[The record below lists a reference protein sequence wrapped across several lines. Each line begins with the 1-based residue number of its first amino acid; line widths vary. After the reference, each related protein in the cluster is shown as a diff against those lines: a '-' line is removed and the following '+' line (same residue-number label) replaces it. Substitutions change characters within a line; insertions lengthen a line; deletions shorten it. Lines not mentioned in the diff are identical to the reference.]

1 MKEQNAKPFPSQNV
15 KKLKEL
21 KLEHQQFQEE
31 ILSHQ
36 NNFDEMIRIYRKS
49 NQGSVMKDH
58 YGSLKLGLEIQKFQ
72 NKNFQIQKF
81 KKNFDFSEF
90 YFFNPSKSD
99 VRKHP
104 ARDWLNSEIKMLQFY
119 TVLGNRS
126 GWRHLI
132 ASGQSMRLLKM
143 RKRKIFHLTNGERD
157 I

>member
-58 YGSLKLGLEIQKFQ
+58 YGSLKLGFEIQNLNFLNFFRIKNFFKSCSILEIFRLQ
-72 NKNFQIQKF
+72 
-81 KKNFDFSEF
+81 
-90 YFFNPSKSD
+90 PS
-99 VRKHP
+99 
-104 ARDWLNSEIKMLQFY
+104 
-119 TVLGNRS
+119 
-126 GWRHLI
+126 
-132 ASGQSMRLLKM
+132 
-143 RKRKIFHLTNGERD
+143 
-157 I
+157 

>member
-1 MKEQNAKPFPSQNV
+1 MKDQNAKPFPSQNV

-58 YGSLKLGLEIQKFQ
+58 YGSLKLGFKISNSKIE
-72 NKNFQIQKF
+72 
-81 KKNFDFSEF
+81 KKNEFREF

-99 VRKHP
+99 VRKHQ
-104 ARDWLNSEIKMLQFY
+104 ARDWLNSEIKMPPFY
-119 TVLGNRS
+119 TVLGSRS

-132 ASGQSMRLLKM
+132 AKGQSTRLLKM
-143 RKRKIFHLTNGERD
+143 PKRKIFHLTNGERD

>member
-58 YGSLKLGLEIQKFQ
+58 YGSLKLGFKIQNFKFLIFFFRIKNFLKICSNLEI
-72 NKNFQIQKF
+72 
-81 KKNFDFSEF
+81 F
-90 YFFNPSKSD
+90 YLEPS
-99 VRKHP
+99 
-104 ARDWLNSEIKMLQFY
+104 
-119 TVLGNRS
+119 
-126 GWRHLI
+126 
-132 ASGQSMRLLKM
+132 
-143 RKRKIFHLTNGERD
+143 
-157 I
+157 

>member
-58 YGSLKLGLEIQKFQ
+58 YGSLKLGLEIQQFQ

-81 KKNFDFSEF
+81 KKNFR
-90 YFFNPSKSD
+90 FFRILFFQPS
-99 VRKHP
+99 
-104 ARDWLNSEIKMLQFY
+104 
-119 TVLGNRS
+119 
-126 GWRHLI
+126 
-132 ASGQSMRLLKM
+132 
-143 RKRKIFHLTNGERD
+143 
-157 I
+157 

>member
-58 YGSLKLGLEIQKFQ
+58 YGSLKLGLESL
-72 NKNFQIQKF
+72 NFKIF
-81 KKNFDFSEF
+81 ENCL
-90 YFFNPSKSD
+90 FFI
-99 VRKHP
+99 
-104 ARDWLNSEIKMLQFY
+104 EIKEL
-119 TVLGNRS
+119 N
-126 GWRHLI
+126 
-132 ASGQSMRLLKM
+132 
-143 RKRKIFHLTNGERD
+143 IFQPS
-157 I
+157 

>member
-58 YGSLKLGLEIQKFQ
+58 YGSLKLGFEIQNFKFLNFYFQ
-72 NKNFQIQKF
+72 N
-81 KKNFDFSEF
+81 
-90 YFFNPSKSD
+90 
-99 VRKHP
+99 
-104 ARDWLNSEIKMLQFY
+104 
-119 TVLGNRS
+119 
-126 GWRHLI
+126 
-132 ASGQSMRLLKM
+132 
-143 RKRKIFHLTNGERD
+143 
-157 I
+157 